1 MFEFEGPM
9 AGLSSENIIMKKS
22 KNKVDG
28 KTTTTTR
35 ERDLKRIRTGVQAG
49 VQATCFCWVNTAK
62 K

>member
-1 MFEFEGPM
+1 M